1 MSGNSEK
8 VHRNKKYRPNVWPFS
23 LAVWLIVYYAPGLA
37 LGRLWNASAGLLWM
51 GLGAVLFSFF
61 LRRSF
66 RPRRLVVDRDGF
78 RIERDYRSLLRG
90 LFKRRQRPEGRGALS
105 EQRRETLFS
114 LGYGKIH
121 EARWVAKP
129 SALRRALGPLLFIEP
144 VWPAQRQ
151 GDDELVIS
159 HAGDPLV
166 LREDEFAELE
176 DFVETLRGKNILG
189 LARRPTR
196 RVTQPPGPPG

>member
-8 VHRNKKYRPNVWPFS
+8 VHRNKKYRPNLWPFS

-37 LGRLWNASAGLLWM
+37 AGRLWNASAGLLWM

-61 LRRSF
+61 LRRCF

-78 RIERDYRSLLRG
+78 RIEREHVSLLRG
-90 LFKRRQRPEGRGALS
+90 LFKPRRRLEEGGAVPER
-105 EQRRETLFS
+105 ERETLFS

-121 EARWVAKP
+121 EARWVEKP
-129 SALRRALGPLLFIEP
+129 SALRRALGPLLFVEP
-144 VWPAQRQ
+144 VWPAQRR
-151 GDDELVIS
+151 GSHALVIS

-176 DFVETLRGKNILG
+176 EFVETLRGKNILG
-189 LARRPTR
+189 LARRQR
-196 RVTQPPGPPG
+196 SRVTQPPGPPG